1 MNPLQIK
8 SKFLSYH
15 IREITLCCS
24 LIFLCL
30 FKLNAQQ
37 VVNTSAF
44 LSGVFDQITSNTQAT
59 IPVSHSNPSST
70 NSFKSAYIKEAEF
83 RTETKDFD
91 LEDQSYRIRISPST
105 KAIRTAEEELFE
117 GYTQEPRDEGQS
129 IFYSRIES
137 AYEFWI
143 DQFMSNNQ
151 STLYEDWKA
160 VLEDKKKVTEKLLLV
175 DNFDLSDYFE
185 VDNEIK
191 ELHIKMMN
199 ASQRA
204 EFYQNPFTASKVS
217 YEFDDIISID
227 DIKSFVTSFNPA
239 SIENTLK
246 DDEYL
251 YDQIMLEKELDLEI
265 AESKQILKFAEIS
278 YGGPH
283 NDPFRE
289 KVSLGVGLRL
299 PWDGDSRLKQHEL
312 QYKLDNINFDK
323 TIQVRELFVAASEEK
338 YNLLHQI
345 SVHQELVKLRKE
357 QAIKSE
363 EFIQTIALTEGF
375 NPLHALEIK
384 EQSIKAK
391 LELID
396 SLEGI
401 YRSYISFL
409 KRSELLYHSPYRNY
423 LI

>member
-1 MNPLQIK
+1 MNPLQIQ
-8 SKFLSYH
+8 SKLLSYR
-15 IREITLCCS
+15 IREIALCCS
-24 LIFLCL
+24 LIFLCV
-30 FKLNAQQ
+30 FKLNAQE
-37 VVNTSAF
+37 VVNTSRF
-44 LSGVFDQITSNTQAT
+44 LSGVFDQITGNTQAT
-59 IPVSHSNPSST
+59 IPVSHSDESS
-70 NSFKSAYIKEAEF
+70 NHSFKSAYIKDAEF

-91 LEDQSYRIRISPST
+91 LGDQSYRIRVSPST
-105 KAIRTAEEELFE
+105 KAIRSAEEQLYEA
-117 GYTQEPRDEGQS
+117 YTQEPRDEGQT
-129 IFYSRIES
+129 IFYSRLES

-143 DQFMSNNQ
+143 DQFVVNSQ

-191 ELHIKMMN
+191 ELHIKTMS
-199 ASQRA
+199 AGQRS
-204 EFYQNPFTASKVS
+204 ELYQNPFTASEVS
-217 YEFDDIISID
+217 YEFDDMISID

-246 DDEYL
+246 EEEYL

-265 AESKQILKFAEIS
+265 AESRQILKFAEIS
-278 YGGPH
+278 YSGPH

-289 KVSLGVGLRL
+289 KVSFGVGLRL
-299 PWDGDSRLKQHEL
+299 PWDGDSRLKIHEL

-323 TIQVRELFVAASEEK
+323 TIQIRELFVAASEEK
-338 YNLLHQI
+338 YKLLHQI
-345 SVHQELVKLRKE
+345 RVHEELVKLREE
-357 QAIKSE
+357 QAAKSE

-396 SLEGI
+396 SLEDI

>member
-1 MNPLQIK
+1 MNPLRIQN
-8 SKFLSYH
+8 KFLSYH
-15 IREITLCCS
+15 IREFALSCS

-30 FKLNAQQ
+30 IKLNAQE
-37 VVNTSAF
+37 VVNTSTF
-44 LSGVFDQITSNTQAT
+44 LSSVFDQITGNTQAT
-59 IPVSHSNPSST
+59 IPVSHSDPTSISP
-70 NSFKSAYIKEAEF
+70 FKSAYIKEAEF

-91 LEDQSYRIRISPST
+91 LGDQSYRIRISPST
-105 KAIRTAEEELFE
+105 KAIRSAEENLYEA
-117 GYTQEPRDEGQS
+117 YTQEPRDEGES

-143 DQFMSNNQ
+143 DQFVSNQQ
-151 STLYEDWKA
+151 SSLYEDWKA

-185 VDNEIK
+185 VDNELK
-191 ELHIKMMN
+191 ELRIKMMS
-199 ASQRA
+199 ASQQA
-204 EFYQNPFTASKVS
+204 ELYQNPFTASQVT
-217 YEFDDIISID
+217 YEFDDIISVK

-246 DDEYL
+246 EEEYL

-278 YGGPH
+278 YNGPH

-299 PWDGDSRLKQHEL
+299 PWDGDSRLKIHEL

-323 TIQVRELFVAASEEK
+323 STQIRELFVAASEAK
-338 YNLLHQI
+338 YRLLHQI
-345 SVHQELVKLRKE
+345 SVHEELIKLREE
-357 QAIKSE
+357 QMTQSE
-363 EFIQTIALTEGF
+363 EFIKTIANAEGF

-384 EQSIKAK
+384 EQSIKSQ
-391 LELID
+391 LEIID
-396 SLEGI
+396 SLSEI
-401 YRSYISFL
+401 YTSYISFL
-409 KRSELLYHSPYRNY
+409 KRSELLYHSPFRNY